1 MPKKKKGLQVIIMKN
16 FLEEKE
22 KKELREKHRK
32 ERDRKVADRI
42 KTVLLFNK
50 GWEYKEIAEVLLLD
64 DETIRRHVND
74 YLSSKKLSIESGG
87 SEGKLTKKQ
96 TESLKHYLEENTYTK
111 AESICFYIKCK
122 YGVSYTVSGM
132 TMWLKNNGFSYKKP
146 KGTPAKADPVKQ
158 EELKRFY
165 KDLKETT
172 PNDEP
177 ILFADATHPTMA
189 TKVSYGW
196 IRKGYDKTIPTTASR
211 TRVNLMG
218 SINLKTMTTFVES
231 YQTINSDS
239 IIEHFKKL
247 KNKYHKALKIHVI
260 MDQGPYN
267 KSKATKKFASLNN
280 IKIHLLPT
288 YSPNLNPIERLWKV
302 MNEYVRN
309 NKFFSKPKEFRDSIS
324 DFFTKIW
331 PTISLSMASRINDN
345 FQTVNKFDILPT
357 SFSP

>member
-1 MPKKKKGLQVIIMKN
+1 MKN

-32 ERDRKVADRI
+32 ERNRKVADRI

-158 EELKRFY
+158 EEFKKFY
-165 KDLKETT
+165 KDLKKTT
-172 PNDEP
+172 PDNEP

-196 IRKGYDKTIPTTASR
+196 IRTGFNKTIPTTASR

-218 SINLKTMTTFVES
+218 SINLKTMDISVES
-231 YQTINSDS
+231 YQTIDSNS

-247 KNKYHKALKIHVI
+247 KNKYPKATKIHMI
-260 MDQGPYN
+260 FDQGSYN
-267 KSKATKKFASLNN
+267 KSMATKEAAEQHN
-280 IKIHLLPT
+280 IALHFLPT

-309 NKFFSKPKEFRDSIS
+309 NRFFSQPKEFRDSVS
-324 DFFTKIW
+324 AFFTKIW

-345 FQTVNKFDILPT
+345 FQIVNKPKTFLT
-357 SFSP
+357 SFSK